1 MFSKGVSN
9 LNARWWDLKLLY
21 QGIIPPIARDE
32 KDFDPSSKYHVIAD
46 TPYIKYVCYQMKTIF
61 FLSKDYSLSL

>member
-1 MFSKGVSN
+1 M
-9 LNARWWDLKLLY
+9 NARWWDLKLLY

-46 TPYIKYVCYQMKTIF
+46 TPYIKYVCQPSRAAVSIKFYIRKFI
-61 FLSKDYSLSL
+61 S